1 MVYYN
6 LAAAFRNRIADPLY
20 VISKYDEE
28 NAHRDIEL
36 TTHTGQECDIVI
48 EGHLKVQVGE
58 HIAVLGPGDSIYYD
72 SSTPHG
78 MIAVDGR
85 DCLFY
90 AIVLNPTGEPV
101 PELAEARPTTQTAPK
116 DSRTEHKQRVY
127 HNFIDYE
134 TNENGTPTSIKFK
147 NTERFNFAFD
157 VVDAIAEKAP
167 DKTAMVHISKD
178 KKWKYASEYG
188 MLDITINR
196 SKPEK
201 DPQDI
206 AAARNQKA
214 AAYPKCQLCPENA
227 GFAGNPNHPARQNLR
242 PIPMQIDGQNWELQ
256 YSPYGYYHEHCI
268 VFNDAHVPMK
278 VDHAIFEKLFD
289 VLDFLP
295 HYFIGSNADLPIVGG
310 SILSHEHFQGG
321 HYTFP
326 MAVAP
331 IEIPVSLEAYP
342 NVQAGI
348 LKWPM
353 SVVRLSSTNRK
364 ELSDACNTILEQWR
378 SYSDATVG
386 IYAETDG
393 TPHNTITPIARK
405 KGDAYECDL
414 VLRNNRTSE
423 DRPLGIFH
431 PNPSLHHIKKENIG
445 LIEVMGLAVLPAR
458 LAVELDVLKKAML
471 QQEDLTA
478 NPQTASHAVW
488 AAEVQKQHPEFCE
501 ENAEA
506 ILQAEVG
513 KVFEQVLCDAGV
525 FKRDEAGK
533 TAFLKFL
540 QIFA

>member
-1 MVYYN
+1 MICDAIQYLINYGITQN
-6 LAAAFRNRIADPLY
+6 LITKADQFVVQNQLMEALHLTDWQLSGAGTEPDASIDAILQPLVEYACSNGIIADTAASRDLFDTKLMGILTPMPHEMIAKFQERYQESPEAATDWYFDISQKLNYVRAGRIA
-20 VISKYDEE
+20 
-28 NAHRDIEL
+28 
-36 TTHTGQECDIVI
+36 
-48 EGHLKVQVGE
+48 
-58 HIAVLGPGDSIYYD
+58 
-72 SSTPHG
+72 
-78 MIAVDGR
+78 
-85 DCLFY
+85 
-90 AIVLNPTGEPV
+90 
-101 PELAEARPTTQTAPK
+101 
-116 DSRTEHKQRVY
+116 
-127 HNFIDYE
+127 
-134 TNENGTPTSIKFK
+134 
-147 NTERFNFAFD
+147 
-157 VVDAIAEKAP
+157 
-167 DKTAMVHISKD
+167 KD

-201 DPQDI
+201 DPRDI

-242 PIPMQIDGQNWELQ
+242 PIPMRIDGQNWELQ

-268 VFNDAHVPMK
+268 VFNDAHIPMK

-331 IEIPVSLEAYP
+331 IEIPVSLAAYP

-471 QQEDLTA
+471 QHEDLTA

>member
-1 MVYYN
+1 MICDAIQRLINYGITQN
-6 LAAAFRNRIADPLY
+6 LITKADQFVVQNQLMEALHLTDWQLSGAGTEPDASIDAILQPLVEYACSNGIIADTAASRDLFDTKLMIAKFQERYQESPEAATDWYFDISQKLNYVRAGRIA
-20 VISKYDEE
+20 
-28 NAHRDIEL
+28 
-36 TTHTGQECDIVI
+36 
-48 EGHLKVQVGE
+48 
-58 HIAVLGPGDSIYYD
+58 
-72 SSTPHG
+72 
-78 MIAVDGR
+78 
-85 DCLFY
+85 
-90 AIVLNPTGEPV
+90 
-101 PELAEARPTTQTAPK
+101 
-116 DSRTEHKQRVY
+116 
-127 HNFIDYE
+127 
-134 TNENGTPTSIKFK
+134 
-147 NTERFNFAFD
+147 
-157 VVDAIAEKAP
+157 
-167 DKTAMVHISKD
+167 KD

-201 DPQDI
+201 DPRDI
-206 AAARNQKA
+206 AAARNQNV

-331 IEIPVSLEAYP
+331 IEIPVSLAAYP

-501 ENAEA
+501 ENAEV

>member
-1 MVYYN
+1 MICDAIQYLINYGITQN
-6 LAAAFRNRIADPLY
+6 LITKADQFVVQNQLMEALHLTDWQLSGAGTEPDASIDAILQPLVEYACSNGIIADTAASRDLFDTKLMGILTPMPHEMIAKFQERYQESPEAATDWYFDISQKLNYVRAGRIA
-20 VISKYDEE
+20 
-28 NAHRDIEL
+28 
-36 TTHTGQECDIVI
+36 
-48 EGHLKVQVGE
+48 
-58 HIAVLGPGDSIYYD
+58 
-72 SSTPHG
+72 
-78 MIAVDGR
+78 
-85 DCLFY
+85 
-90 AIVLNPTGEPV
+90 
-101 PELAEARPTTQTAPK
+101 
-116 DSRTEHKQRVY
+116 
-127 HNFIDYE
+127 
-134 TNENGTPTSIKFK
+134 
-147 NTERFNFAFD
+147 
-157 VVDAIAEKAP
+157 
-167 DKTAMVHISKD
+167 KD

-201 DPQDI
+201 DPRDI
-206 AAARNQKA
+206 AAARNQKV

-278 VDHAIFEKLFD
+278 VDHAIFEKRFD

-501 ENAEA
+501 ENAEV

>member
-1 MVYYN
+1 MICDAIQYLINYGITQN
-6 LAAAFRNRIADPLY
+6 LITKADQFVVQNQLMEALHLTDWQLSGAGTEPDASIDAILQPLVEYACSNGIIADTAASRDLFDTKLMGILTPMPHEMIAKFQERYQESPEAATDWYFDISQKLNYVRAGRIA
-20 VISKYDEE
+20 
-28 NAHRDIEL
+28 
-36 TTHTGQECDIVI
+36 
-48 EGHLKVQVGE
+48 
-58 HIAVLGPGDSIYYD
+58 
-72 SSTPHG
+72 
-78 MIAVDGR
+78 
-85 DCLFY
+85 
-90 AIVLNPTGEPV
+90 
-101 PELAEARPTTQTAPK
+101 
-116 DSRTEHKQRVY
+116 
-127 HNFIDYE
+127 
-134 TNENGTPTSIKFK
+134 
-147 NTERFNFAFD
+147 
-157 VVDAIAEKAP
+157 
-167 DKTAMVHISKD
+167 KD

-501 ENAEA
+501 ENAEV

>member
-1 MVYYN
+1 MICDAIQYLINYGITQN
-6 LAAAFRNRIADPLY
+6 LITKADQFVVQNQLMEALHLTDWQLSGAGTEPDASIDAILQPLVEYACSNGIIADTAASRDLFDTKLMGILTPMPHEMIAKFQERYQESPEAATDWYFDISQKLNYVRAGRIA
-20 VISKYDEE
+20 
-28 NAHRDIEL
+28 
-36 TTHTGQECDIVI
+36 
-48 EGHLKVQVGE
+48 
-58 HIAVLGPGDSIYYD
+58 
-72 SSTPHG
+72 
-78 MIAVDGR
+78 
-85 DCLFY
+85 
-90 AIVLNPTGEPV
+90 
-101 PELAEARPTTQTAPK
+101 
-116 DSRTEHKQRVY
+116 
-127 HNFIDYE
+127 
-134 TNENGTPTSIKFK
+134 
-147 NTERFNFAFD
+147 
-157 VVDAIAEKAP
+157 
-167 DKTAMVHISKD
+167 KD

-201 DPQDI
+201 DPRDI

-501 ENAEA
+501 ENAEV

>member
-1 MVYYN
+1 MICDAIQCLINYGITQN
-6 LAAAFRNRIADPLY
+6 LITKADQFVVQNQLMEALHLTDWQLSGAGTEPDASIDAILQPLVEYACSNGIIADTAASRDLFDTKLMGILTPMPHEMIAKFQERYQESPEAATDWYFDISQKLNYVRAGRIA
-20 VISKYDEE
+20 
-28 NAHRDIEL
+28 
-36 TTHTGQECDIVI
+36 
-48 EGHLKVQVGE
+48 
-58 HIAVLGPGDSIYYD
+58 
-72 SSTPHG
+72 
-78 MIAVDGR
+78 
-85 DCLFY
+85 
-90 AIVLNPTGEPV
+90 
-101 PELAEARPTTQTAPK
+101 
-116 DSRTEHKQRVY
+116 
-127 HNFIDYE
+127 
-134 TNENGTPTSIKFK
+134 
-147 NTERFNFAFD
+147 
-157 VVDAIAEKAP
+157 
-167 DKTAMVHISKD
+167 KD

-201 DPQDI
+201 DPRDI
-206 AAARNQKA
+206 AAARNQKV

-331 IEIPVSLEAYP
+331 IEIPVSLAAYP

-471 QQEDLTA
+471 QHEDLTA

>member
-1 MVYYN
+1 MICDAIQRLINYGITQDLITKADQFVVQNQLMEALHLTDWQLSGAGTEPVASIDAILQPLVEYACSN
-6 LAAAFRNRIADPLY
+6 GIIADTAASRDLFDTKLMGILTPMPHEMIAKFQERYQESPEAATDWYFDISQKLNYVRAGRIA
-20 VISKYDEE
+20 
-28 NAHRDIEL
+28 
-36 TTHTGQECDIVI
+36 
-48 EGHLKVQVGE
+48 
-58 HIAVLGPGDSIYYD
+58 
-72 SSTPHG
+72 
-78 MIAVDGR
+78 
-85 DCLFY
+85 
-90 AIVLNPTGEPV
+90 
-101 PELAEARPTTQTAPK
+101 
-116 DSRTEHKQRVY
+116 
-127 HNFIDYE
+127 
-134 TNENGTPTSIKFK
+134 
-147 NTERFNFAFD
+147 
-157 VVDAIAEKAP
+157 
-167 DKTAMVHISKD
+167 KD

-201 DPQDI
+201 DPRDI

-214 AAYPKCQLCPENA
+214 SAYPKCQLCPENA

-331 IEIPVSLEAYP
+331 IEIPVSLADYP

-458 LAVELDVLKKAML
+458 LAVELDVLKEAML
-471 QQEDLTA
+471 QHEDLTV

>member
-1 MVYYN
+1 MICDAIQCLINYGITQN
-6 LAAAFRNRIADPLY
+6 LITKADQFVVQNQLMEALHLTDWQLSGAGTEPDASIDAILQPLVEYACSNGIIADTAASRDLFDTKLMGILTPMPHEMIAKFQERYQESPEAATDWYFDISQKLNYVRAGRIA
-20 VISKYDEE
+20 
-28 NAHRDIEL
+28 
-36 TTHTGQECDIVI
+36 
-48 EGHLKVQVGE
+48 
-58 HIAVLGPGDSIYYD
+58 
-72 SSTPHG
+72 
-78 MIAVDGR
+78 
-85 DCLFY
+85 
-90 AIVLNPTGEPV
+90 
-101 PELAEARPTTQTAPK
+101 
-116 DSRTEHKQRVY
+116 
-127 HNFIDYE
+127 
-134 TNENGTPTSIKFK
+134 
-147 NTERFNFAFD
+147 
-157 VVDAIAEKAP
+157 
-167 DKTAMVHISKD
+167 KD

-201 DPQDI
+201 DPRDI
-206 AAARNQKA
+206 AAARNQKV
-214 AAYPKCQLCPENA
+214 AAYPKFQLCPENA
-227 GFAGNPNHPARQNLR
+227 VFAGNPNHPARQNLR

-331 IEIPVSLEAYP
+331 IEIPVSLAAYP

>member
-1 MVYYN
+1 MICDAIQYLINYGITQN
-6 LAAAFRNRIADPLY
+6 LITKADQFVVQNQLMEALHLTDWQLSGAGTEPDASIDAILQPLIEYACSNGIIADTAASRDLFDTKLMGILTPMPHEMIAKFQERYQESPEAATDWYFDISQKLNYVRAGRIA
-20 VISKYDEE
+20 
-28 NAHRDIEL
+28 
-36 TTHTGQECDIVI
+36 
-48 EGHLKVQVGE
+48 
-58 HIAVLGPGDSIYYD
+58 
-72 SSTPHG
+72 
-78 MIAVDGR
+78 
-85 DCLFY
+85 
-90 AIVLNPTGEPV
+90 
-101 PELAEARPTTQTAPK
+101 
-116 DSRTEHKQRVY
+116 
-127 HNFIDYE
+127 
-134 TNENGTPTSIKFK
+134 
-147 NTERFNFAFD
+147 
-157 VVDAIAEKAP
+157 
-167 DKTAMVHISKD
+167 KD

-201 DPQDI
+201 DPRDI

-471 QQEDLTA
+471 QHEDLTA

>member
-1 MVYYN
+1 MICDAIQCLINYGITQN
-6 LAAAFRNRIADPLY
+6 LITKADQFVVQNQLMEALHLTDWQLSGAGTEPDASIDAILQPLVEYACSNGIIADTAASRDLFDTKLMGILTPMPHEMIAKFQERYQESPEAATDWYFDISQKLNYVRAGRIA
-20 VISKYDEE
+20 
-28 NAHRDIEL
+28 
-36 TTHTGQECDIVI
+36 
-48 EGHLKVQVGE
+48 
-58 HIAVLGPGDSIYYD
+58 
-72 SSTPHG
+72 
-78 MIAVDGR
+78 
-85 DCLFY
+85 
-90 AIVLNPTGEPV
+90 
-101 PELAEARPTTQTAPK
+101 
-116 DSRTEHKQRVY
+116 
-127 HNFIDYE
+127 
-134 TNENGTPTSIKFK
+134 
-147 NTERFNFAFD
+147 
-157 VVDAIAEKAP
+157 
-167 DKTAMVHISKD
+167 KD

-201 DPQDI
+201 DPRDI

-227 GFAGNPNHPARQNLR
+227 GFVGNPNHPARQNLR

-331 IEIPVSLEAYP
+331 IEIPVSLAAYP

-458 LAVELDVLKKAML
+458 LAVELDVLKEAML
-471 QQEDLTA
+471 QHEDLTA

-513 KVFEQVLCDAGV
+513 RVFEQVLCDAGV

>member
-1 MVYYN
+1 MICDAIQRLINYGITQDLITKADQFVVQNQLMEALQLTDWQLSGAGTEPDASIDAILQPLVEYACSN
-6 LAAAFRNRIADPLY
+6 GIIADTAASRDLFDTKLMGILTPMPHEMIAKFQERYQESPEAATDWYFDISQRLNSVRAGRIA
-20 VISKYDEE
+20 
-28 NAHRDIEL
+28 
-36 TTHTGQECDIVI
+36 
-48 EGHLKVQVGE
+48 
-58 HIAVLGPGDSIYYD
+58 
-72 SSTPHG
+72 
-78 MIAVDGR
+78 
-85 DCLFY
+85 
-90 AIVLNPTGEPV
+90 
-101 PELAEARPTTQTAPK
+101 
-116 DSRTEHKQRVY
+116 
-127 HNFIDYE
+127 
-134 TNENGTPTSIKFK
+134 
-147 NTERFNFAFD
+147 
-157 VVDAIAEKAP
+157 
-167 DKTAMVHISKD
+167 KD

-201 DPQDI
+201 DPRDI
-206 AAARNQKA
+206 AAARNQKP

-242 PIPMQIDGQNWELQ
+242 PIPMRIDGQNWELQ

-331 IEIPVSLEAYP
+331 IEIPVSLAAYP

-353 SVVRLSSTNRK
+353 SVVRLSSINRK

-471 QQEDLTA
+471 QHEDLTA

>member
-1 MVYYN
+1 MICDAIQCLINYGITQN
-6 LAAAFRNRIADPLY
+6 LITKADQFVVQNQLMEALHLTDWQLSGAGTEPDASIDAILQPLVEYACSNGIIADTAASRDLFDTKLMGILTPMPHEMIAKFQERYQESPEAATDWYFDISQKLNYVRAGRIA
-20 VISKYDEE
+20 
-28 NAHRDIEL
+28 
-36 TTHTGQECDIVI
+36 
-48 EGHLKVQVGE
+48 
-58 HIAVLGPGDSIYYD
+58 
-72 SSTPHG
+72 
-78 MIAVDGR
+78 
-85 DCLFY
+85 
-90 AIVLNPTGEPV
+90 
-101 PELAEARPTTQTAPK
+101 
-116 DSRTEHKQRVY
+116 
-127 HNFIDYE
+127 
-134 TNENGTPTSIKFK
+134 
-147 NTERFNFAFD
+147 
-157 VVDAIAEKAP
+157 
-167 DKTAMVHISKD
+167 KD

-201 DPQDI
+201 DPRDI
-206 AAARNQKA
+206 AAARNQKV

-321 HYTFP
+321 HYTCP

>member
-1 MVYYN
+1 MICDAIQRLINYGITQDLITKADQFVVQNQLMEALQLTDWQLSGAETEPTASIDAILQPLVEYACSN
-6 LAAAFRNRIADPLY
+6 GIIDDTAASRDLFDTKLMGILTPMPHEMIAKFQERYQESPEAATDWYFDISQKLNYVRAGRIA
-20 VISKYDEE
+20 
-28 NAHRDIEL
+28 
-36 TTHTGQECDIVI
+36 
-48 EGHLKVQVGE
+48 
-58 HIAVLGPGDSIYYD
+58 
-72 SSTPHG
+72 
-78 MIAVDGR
+78 
-85 DCLFY
+85 
-90 AIVLNPTGEPV
+90 
-101 PELAEARPTTQTAPK
+101 
-116 DSRTEHKQRVY
+116 
-127 HNFIDYE
+127 
-134 TNENGTPTSIKFK
+134 
-147 NTERFNFAFD
+147 
-157 VVDAIAEKAP
+157 
-167 DKTAMVHISKD
+167 KD

-201 DPQDI
+201 DPRDI

-227 GFAGNPNHPARQNLR
+227 GLAGNPNHPARQNLR
-242 PIPMQIDGQNWELQ
+242 PIPMRIDGQNWELQ

-331 IEIPVSLEAYP
+331 IEIPVSLAAYP

-353 SVVRLSSTNRK
+353 SVVRLSSINRK

-471 QQEDLTA
+471 QHEDLTA

>member
-1 MVYYN
+1 MICDAIQCLINYGITQN
-6 LAAAFRNRIADPLY
+6 LITKADQFVVQNQLMEALHLTDWQLSGAGTEPDASIDAILQPLVEYACSNGIIADTAASRDLFDTKLMGILTPMPHEMIAKFQERYQESPEAATDWYFDISQKLNYVRAGRIA
-20 VISKYDEE
+20 
-28 NAHRDIEL
+28 
-36 TTHTGQECDIVI
+36 
-48 EGHLKVQVGE
+48 
-58 HIAVLGPGDSIYYD
+58 
-72 SSTPHG
+72 
-78 MIAVDGR
+78 
-85 DCLFY
+85 
-90 AIVLNPTGEPV
+90 
-101 PELAEARPTTQTAPK
+101 
-116 DSRTEHKQRVY
+116 
-127 HNFIDYE
+127 
-134 TNENGTPTSIKFK
+134 
-147 NTERFNFAFD
+147 
-157 VVDAIAEKAP
+157 
-167 DKTAMVHISKD
+167 KD

-201 DPQDI
+201 DPRDI

-331 IEIPVSLEAYP
+331 IEIPVSLAAYP

-364 ELSDACNTILEQWR
+364 ELSDACNTILEKWR

-386 IYAETDG
+386 IYAETDR

-471 QQEDLTA
+471 QHEDLTA

>member
-1 MVYYN
+1 MICDAIQYLINYGITQN
-6 LAAAFRNRIADPLY
+6 LITKADQFVVQNQLMEALHLTDWQLSGAGTEPDASIDAILQPLVEYACSNGIIADTAASRDLFDTKLMGILTPMPHEMIAKFQERYQESPEAATDWYFDVSQKLNYVRAGRIA
-20 VISKYDEE
+20 
-28 NAHRDIEL
+28 
-36 TTHTGQECDIVI
+36 
-48 EGHLKVQVGE
+48 
-58 HIAVLGPGDSIYYD
+58 
-72 SSTPHG
+72 
-78 MIAVDGR
+78 
-85 DCLFY
+85 
-90 AIVLNPTGEPV
+90 
-101 PELAEARPTTQTAPK
+101 
-116 DSRTEHKQRVY
+116 
-127 HNFIDYE
+127 
-134 TNENGTPTSIKFK
+134 
-147 NTERFNFAFD
+147 
-157 VVDAIAEKAP
+157 
-167 DKTAMVHISKD
+167 KD

-201 DPQDI
+201 DPRDI

-331 IEIPVSLEAYP
+331 IEIPVSLAAYP

-501 ENAEA
+501 ENAEV

>member
-1 MVYYN
+1 MICDAIQCLINYGITQN
-6 LAAAFRNRIADPLY
+6 LITKADQFVVQNQLMEALHLTDWQLSGAGTEPDASIDEILQPLVEYACSNGIIADTAASRDLFDTKLMGILTPMPHEMIAKFQERYQESPEAATDWYFDISQKLNYVRAGRIA
-20 VISKYDEE
+20 
-28 NAHRDIEL
+28 
-36 TTHTGQECDIVI
+36 
-48 EGHLKVQVGE
+48 
-58 HIAVLGPGDSIYYD
+58 
-72 SSTPHG
+72 
-78 MIAVDGR
+78 
-85 DCLFY
+85 
-90 AIVLNPTGEPV
+90 
-101 PELAEARPTTQTAPK
+101 
-116 DSRTEHKQRVY
+116 
-127 HNFIDYE
+127 
-134 TNENGTPTSIKFK
+134 
-147 NTERFNFAFD
+147 
-157 VVDAIAEKAP
+157 
-167 DKTAMVHISKD
+167 KD

-201 DPQDI
+201 DPRDI

-214 AAYPKCQLCPENA
+214 VAYPKCQLCPENA

-268 VFNDAHVPMK
+268 VFNDAHIPMK

-331 IEIPVSLEAYP
+331 IEIPVSLAAYP

-458 LAVELDVLKKAML
+458 LAVELDVLKEAML
-471 QQEDLTA
+471 QHEDLTA

>member
-1 MVYYN
+1 MICDAIQCLINYGITQN
-6 LAAAFRNRIADPLY
+6 LITKADQFVVQNQLMEALHLTDWQLSGAGTEPDASIDAILQPLVEYACSNGIIADTAASRDLFDTKLMGILTPMPHEMIAKFQERYQESPEAATDWYFDISQKLNYVRAGRIA
-20 VISKYDEE
+20 
-28 NAHRDIEL
+28 
-36 TTHTGQECDIVI
+36 
-48 EGHLKVQVGE
+48 
-58 HIAVLGPGDSIYYD
+58 
-72 SSTPHG
+72 
-78 MIAVDGR
+78 
-85 DCLFY
+85 
-90 AIVLNPTGEPV
+90 
-101 PELAEARPTTQTAPK
+101 
-116 DSRTEHKQRVY
+116 
-127 HNFIDYE
+127 
-134 TNENGTPTSIKFK
+134 
-147 NTERFNFAFD
+147 
-157 VVDAIAEKAP
+157 
-167 DKTAMVHISKD
+167 KD

-201 DPQDI
+201 DPRDI

-331 IEIPVSLEAYP
+331 IEIPVSLAAYP

-471 QQEDLTA
+471 QHEDLTA

-506 ILQAEVG
+506 ILQEEVG
-513 KVFEQVLCDAGV
+513 KVFEQVLCDVGV

>member
-1 MVYYN
+1 MICDAIQCLINYGITQN
-6 LAAAFRNRIADPLY
+6 LITKADQFVVQNQLMEALHLTDWQLSGAGTEPDASIDAILQPLVEYACSNGIIADTAA
-20 VISKYDEE
+20 S
-28 NAHRDIEL
+28 RDLFDTKLMGIL
-36 TTHTGQECDIVI
+36 T
-48 EGHLKVQVGE
+48 
-58 HIAVLGPGDSIYYD
+58 PM
-72 SSTPHG
+72 PHE
-78 MIAVDGR
+78 MIAKFQERYQESPEAATDWYFDISQKLNYVRAGR
-85 DCLFY
+85 
-90 AIVLNPTGEPV
+90 IT
-101 PELAEARPTTQTAPK
+101 
-116 DSRTEHKQRVY
+116 
-127 HNFIDYE
+127 
-134 TNENGTPTSIKFK
+134 
-147 NTERFNFAFD
+147 
-157 VVDAIAEKAP
+157 
-167 DKTAMVHISKD
+167 KD

-201 DPQDI
+201 DPRDI

-268 VFNDAHVPMK
+268 VFNDAHIPMK

-471 QQEDLTA
+471 QHEDLTA

>member
-1 MVYYN
+1 MICDAIQCLINYGITQN
-6 LAAAFRNRIADPLY
+6 LITKADQFVVQNQLMEALHLTDWQLSGAGTEPDASIDAILQPLVEYACSNGIIADTAASRDLFDTKLMGILTPMPHEMIAKFQERYQESPEAATDWYFDISQKLNYVRAGRIA
-20 VISKYDEE
+20 
-28 NAHRDIEL
+28 
-36 TTHTGQECDIVI
+36 
-48 EGHLKVQVGE
+48 
-58 HIAVLGPGDSIYYD
+58 
-72 SSTPHG
+72 
-78 MIAVDGR
+78 
-85 DCLFY
+85 
-90 AIVLNPTGEPV
+90 
-101 PELAEARPTTQTAPK
+101 
-116 DSRTEHKQRVY
+116 
-127 HNFIDYE
+127 
-134 TNENGTPTSIKFK
+134 
-147 NTERFNFAFD
+147 
-157 VVDAIAEKAP
+157 
-167 DKTAMVHISKD
+167 KD

-201 DPQDI
+201 DPRDI

-242 PIPMQIDGQNWELQ
+242 PIPMRIDGQNWELQ

-331 IEIPVSLEAYP
+331 IEIPVSLAAYP

-471 QQEDLTA
+471 QHEDLTA

-540 QIFA
+540 QIFV